1 MATACS
7 AGEMAVDHGLTTGPP
22 KTWRCDR
29 CDYCQAEAEPP
40 LFLSDP
46 RARLPDRCFCD
57 RCWLLL
63 EIGFSD
69 AHPYDD
75 LYRRLS
81 SVEAHLSDADV
92 GHYILR
98 GWVLLRRSRR
108 LTP

>member
-1 MATACS
+1 MS
-7 AGEMAVDHGLTTGPP
+7 VDHGLTTGPS
-22 KTWRCDR
+22 KTGRGDR
-29 CDYCQAEAEPP
+29 CGYCQAEAEPP
-40 LFLSDP
+40 PLPSDP
-46 RARLPDRCFCD
+46 RIRLVDRCLCE

-81 SVEAHLSDADV
+81 SVEAHLSDAEV

-98 GWVLLRRSRR
+98 GWALLRRSRR
-108 LTP
+108 LLP